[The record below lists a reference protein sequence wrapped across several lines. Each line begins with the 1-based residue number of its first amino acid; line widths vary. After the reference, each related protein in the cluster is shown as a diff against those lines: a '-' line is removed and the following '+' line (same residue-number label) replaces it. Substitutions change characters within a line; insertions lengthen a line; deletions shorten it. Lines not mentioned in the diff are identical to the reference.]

1 MSWQNSSDVEAEGS
15 VAARAAARNRMDNV
29 RGWEERALACARGRI
44 RMEQQTTT
52 QEQSATDT
60 QALVAFKPIK
70 VKRKPSN
77 VGDRDAL
84 TGIPSQCAALGIHH
98 TAIFEVN

>member
-1 MSWQNSSDVEAEGS
+1 
-15 VAARAAARNRMDNV
+15 
-29 RGWEERALACARGRI
+29 
-44 RMEQQTTT
+44 MEQQTTT

-70 VKRKPSN
+70 VKRTPSN

-84 TGIPSQCAALGIHH
+84 TGIPLQCCTWHSPH